1 MPYSKDGIQTGMD
14 FDVLLHLKVDADFSP
29 QYQHNLT
36 RHDLRGDIPGGRVA
50 VGSAGTATVALYHLR
65 QSSAS
70 AARTV

>member
-36 RHDLRGDIPGGRVA
+36 RHDLRGGIPGGRAA
-50 VGSAGTATVALYHLR
+50 VGSARTATVALYNLR
-65 QSSAS
+65 QGSPP
-70 AARTV
+70 AACTF